1 MSENQE
7 YPTFCETCD
16 NVETCKQKVSMLAGT
31 EPVDGFVID
40 GEIYCEQCLL
50 PGDPH
55 EPISGE
61 TDCPEHCAECGA
73 PLICDLT
80 CEGVEY
86 VKEAIADGNGCCR
99 ELWPDLFSDY
109 LE

>member
-1 MSENQE
+1 MDK
-7 YPTFCETCD
+7 YPTFCKTCD
-16 NVETCKQKVSMLAGT
+16 KVETCKQKVYMLVGT

-40 GEIYCEQCLL
+40 GEIYCDNCLR
-50 PGDPH
+50 PDDPRH
-55 EPISGE
+55 EYSGE
-61 TDCPEHCAECGA
+61 TDSPAHCSDCGI

-86 VKEAIADGNGCCR
+86 VKDAIADDAGCCC